1 MPAKL
6 MQKASGIVL
15 LVLAIIV
22 AIVAGL
28 SGSDAPNPGVLPAI
42 LTAAFGIIVALYELS
57 RS

>member
-6 MQKASGIVL
+6 MQKASGIIL
-15 LVLAIIV
+15 LVLAITV

-28 SGSDAPNPGVLPAI
+28 SGSDVPNPAVVPAI
-42 LTAAFGIIVALYELS
+42 LTSVFGIILALYELS

>member
-6 MQKASGIVL
+6 MQKASGIIL

-28 SGSDAPNPGVLPAI
+28 SGSDVPNPAVLPAI
-42 LTAAFGIIVALYELS
+42 LTSVFGIILALYELS

>member
-6 MQKASGIVL
+6 MQKASGIIL
-15 LVLAIIV
+15 LVLAITV

-28 SGSDAPNPGVLPAI
+28 SGSDVPNAAVVPAI

>member
-1 MPAKL
+1 

-15 LVLAIIV
+15 LVLAITV

-28 SGSDAPNPGVLPAI
+28 SGSDVPNPAVLPAI
-42 LTAAFGIIVALYELS
+42 LTSVFGIILALYELS